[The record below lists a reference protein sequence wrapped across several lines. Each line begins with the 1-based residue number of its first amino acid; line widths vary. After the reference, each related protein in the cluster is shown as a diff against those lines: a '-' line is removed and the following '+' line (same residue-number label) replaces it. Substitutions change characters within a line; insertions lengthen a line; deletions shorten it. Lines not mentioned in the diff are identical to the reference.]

1 MTTDHFETAP
11 GSPLDEFYA
20 LIDSL
25 QAMTD
30 SLSQELGSQ
39 DEEQETDWREECA
52 SSARHG
58 DYGDDWKIVQ
68 RRIDREET
76 TLDAVLLGE
85 DQSPEARR
93 IRETS
98 EENLSSLEDSMDDE
112 EKDQLDSL
120 RGELSDAALSIQ
132 ERIEHLPQQ
141 LKGL

>member
-1 MTTDHFETAP
+1 MTTDHFETDP

-30 SLSQELGSQ
+30 SLHQEFEDS
-39 DEEQETDWREECA
+39 EEETDWREEWA
-52 SSARHG
+52 DSARHG

-98 EENLSSLEDSMDDE
+98 KENLSSLEESLDDE
-112 EKDQLDSL
+112 DRDRLDSL
-120 RGELSDAALSIQ
+120 RDELSDAALSLQ
-132 ERIEHLPQQ
+132 ERIEHLTRQ
-141 LKGL
+141 LEGL

>member
-1 MTTDHFETAP
+1 MTTEEYGVGADP
-11 GSPLDEFYA
+11 SLDDIYA

-25 QAMTD
+25 QEMTD
-30 SLSQELGSQ
+30 SLHQEFEDDS
-39 DEEQETDWREECA
+39 EEETDWREEWA
-52 SSARHG
+52 DSARHG

-98 EENLSSLEDSMDDE
+98 KKNLSSLEESLDDDD
-112 EKDQLDSL
+112 KDQLDSL
-120 RGELSDAALSIQ
+120 RDELSEAAQSLQ
-132 ERIEHLPQQ
+132 ERIENLTQQ

>member
-1 MTTDHFETAP
+1 MTTDHFGAGP
-11 GSPLDEFYA
+11 DNPLEDIYA

-25 QAMTD
+25 KTMTD
-30 SLSQELGSQ
+30 SLHQEFADSG
-39 DEEQETDWREECA
+39 EETDWREEWA

-76 TLDAVLLGE
+76 SLDAVLLGE

-98 EENLSSLEDSMDDE
+98 KENLSSLEESLDDE
-112 EKDQLDSL
+112 DKDQLDSL

-132 ERIEHLPQQ
+132 ERIEHLTQQ

>member
-1 MTTDHFETAP
+1 MTTDHFDTDP
-11 GSPLDEFYA
+11 SSPLDEFYA

-25 QAMTD
+25 QAMTE
-30 SLSQELGSQ
+30 SISQELGSP
-39 DEEQETDWREECA
+39 DEEQETDWREEWA
-52 SSARHG
+52 DSARHG

-76 TLDAVLLGE
+76 TLDAVLSGE

-98 EENLSSLEDSMDDE
+98 EENLSSLEEGFDDE
-112 EKDQLDSL
+112 DKEHLDSL
-120 RGELSDAALSIQ
+120 RDELSKTAQSLQ
-132 ERIEHLPQQ
+132 ERIESLTQQ

>member
-1 MTTDHFETAP
+1 MTTDHFGAGP
-11 GSPLDEFYA
+11 DNPLEDIYA

-25 QAMTD
+25 KTMTD
-30 SLSQELGSQ
+30 SLHQEFADSG
-39 DEEQETDWREECA
+39 EETDWREEWA

-98 EENLSSLEDSMDDE
+98 KENLSSLEESLDDE
-112 EKDQLDSL
+112 DKDQLDSL
-120 RGELSDAALSIQ
+120 RDELSEAAQSLQ
-132 ERIEHLPQQ
+132 ERIENLTQQ

>member
-1 MTTDHFETAP
+1 MTTDEYGAGADP
-11 GSPLDEFYA
+11 SLDDIYA

-25 QAMTD
+25 QEMTD
-30 SLSQELGSQ
+30 SLHQEFEDS
-39 DEEQETDWREECA
+39 EEETDWRDEWAE
-52 SSARHG
+52 SARHG

-76 TLDAVLLGE
+76 TLDAVLLGD

-98 EENLSSLEDSMDDE
+98 EENLSSLEEGFDDE
-112 EKDQLDSL
+112 DKDQLDSL
-120 RGELSDAALSIQ
+120 RDELSGAAQSLQ
-132 ERIEHLPQQ
+132 ERIESLTQQ